1 MLQVCVLRVSAYQT
15 KQTRSPHMP
24 PRTPEDIFGYVR
36 SLELE
41 TIGWPQPLKRRR
53 FMQAAMALAA
63 GGILAST
70 RAGNALA
77 QASSVRFSGYPFTLG
92 VASGAPRHDSV
103 VLWTRLIPEPLN
115 ATGDG
120 GMGPDRIAVNWEV
133 AEDENFKTIVRKGA
147 HRAIPE
153 LAHSIHV
160 EVEGLEPGQWYFYRF
175 MAGKEVSPVGRTRT
189 AGVKEEKL
197 RFAFASCQQYEQG
210 FFTSYRHMLKEN
222 VDLVAFLGDYIY
234 EANWGSNLVRRHAG
248 LETESLAQYRQRH
261 AQYKTDPDLRAMH
274 AAAPWIVTWDDHEV
288 DNDYA
293 DFQSEH
299 LDPRFLGRRAAA
311 YQAYYEHMPLGLSA
325 LPRGPNMRIYD
336 RFSFGTLAEFHVL
349 DDRQYRT
356 PQACPR
362 PGMGGSA
369 FQENCSERLS
379 PGRTLLGAAQEKWLE
394 ASLSQSRAVWNIVAQ
409 QTMVSQWNH
418 KASGKGQSLWT
429 DGWDG
434 YPVSRKKLLDYMVQR
449 KIANPV
455 FIGGDVHTHF
465 VSNVRANFDDPRSA
479 IIASEFVGTS
489 ITSEAGAQDKLDA
502 LKPNNPHVLMADGSK
517 RGYAV
522 MELNATLLKASM
534 RQIDSEK
541 MRESKVEASTDF
553 VVEPGKPEIRKA

>member
-1 MLQVCVLRVSAYQT
+1 MS
-15 KQTRSPHMP
+15 RSTP
-24 PRTPEDIFGYVR
+24 PRTPDDIFGYVR

-41 TIGWPQPLKRRR
+41 TIGWPAPLKRRR
-53 FMQAAMALAA
+53 FMQASLALAA
-63 GGILAST
+63 GSILAAT
-70 RAGNALA
+70 RAGDALA
-77 QASSVRFSGYPFTLG
+77 QASSVRFAGYPFTLG

-120 GMGPDRIAVNWEV
+120 GMPPDRIAVNWEV
-133 AEDENFKTIVRKGA
+133 AEDEGFKTIVRKGA

-153 LAHSIHV
+153 LAHSVHV
-160 EVEGLEPGQWYFYRF
+160 EVEGLEPGRWYFYRF
-175 MAGKEVSPVGRTRT
+175 MAGNEVSPIGRTRT

-197 RFAFASCQQYEQG
+197 KFAFASCQHYEQG
-210 FFTSYRHMLKEN
+210 FFSAYRHMLKEN

-248 LETESLAQYRQRH
+248 PETETLAQYRLRH

-274 AAAPWIVTWDDHEV
+274 AAAPWILTWDDHEV

-299 LDPRFLGRRAAA
+299 FDPRFLGRRAAA
-311 YQAYYEHMPLGLSA
+311 YQAYYEHMPLAYAA

-349 DDRQYRT
+349 DDRQYRS

-379 PGRTLLGAAQEKWLE
+379 PGRTLLGGAQEKWLE
-394 ASLSQSRAVWNIVAQ
+394 ASLTQSRAVWNIIAQ
-409 QTMVSQWNH
+409 QTLVSQWNV
-418 KASGKGQSLWT
+418 KTGGSGQSFWT

-434 YPVSRKKLLDYMVQR
+434 YPVSRQKLLDFMVQR

-455 FIGGDVHTHF
+455 FIGGDVHSHF
-465 VSNVRANFDDPRSA
+465 VSNVKANFEDPRSA
-479 IIASEFVGTS
+479 IVASEFVGTS
-489 ITSEAGAQDKLDA
+489 ITSEADKQERLDA
-502 LKPNNPHVLMADGSK
+502 MKPNNPHVMLADGSK

-522 MELNATLLKASM
+522 IELDAKSLNAGM
-534 RQIDSEK
+534 RQIDNEK
-541 MRESKVEASTDF
+541 LRESKVAGTFDYTVEA
-553 VVEPGKPEIRKA
+553 GKPGVKKV

>member
-1 MLQVCVLRVSAYQT
+1 ML
-15 KQTRSPHMP
+15 
-24 PRTPEDIFGYVR
+24 PRTPDDLFAYVR

-41 TIGWPQPLKRRR
+41 TTGWPAPLKRRR
-53 FMQAAMALAA
+53 FMQAALAVAA
-63 GGILAST
+63 GGILAAT
-70 RAGNALA
+70 RAGNAFA
-77 QASSVRFSGYPFTLG
+77 QASGVRFSGYPFSLG

-120 GMGPDRIAVNWEV
+120 GMPPERIAVNWEV
-133 AEDENFKTIVRKGA
+133 AEDEGFKTIVRRGA

-153 LAHSIHV
+153 LAHSVHV
-160 EVEGLEPGQWYFYRF
+160 EVEGLEPGRWYFYRF
-175 MAGKEVSPVGRTRT
+175 MAGNEVSPVGRTRT

-197 RFAFASCQQYEQG
+197 KFAFASCQQYEQG
-210 FFTSYRHMLKEN
+210 FFTAYRHMLKEN

-248 LETESLAQYRQRH
+248 PETETLAQYRLRH
-261 AQYKTDPDLRAMH
+261 AQYKTDPDLKAMH
-274 AAAPWIVTWDDHEV
+274 AAAPWILTWDDHEV

-299 LDPRFLGRRAAA
+299 LDPRFLSRRAAA
-311 YQAYYEHMPLGLSA
+311 YQAYYEHMPLAQSA
-325 LPRGPNMRIYD
+325 LPRGPNMRLYD

-394 ASLSQSRAVWNIVAQ
+394 ASLTQSRAVWNIVAQ
-409 QTMVSQWNH
+409 QTMVSQWNM
-418 KASGKGQSLWT
+418 KTSGSGQSFWT

-434 YPVSRKKLLDYMVQR
+434 YPVSRQKLIDFMVQN
-449 KIANPV
+449 KVANPV
-455 FIGGDVHTHF
+455 FIGGDVHAHF
-465 VSNVRANFDDPRSA
+465 VSNVKASFEDPRSA
-479 IIASEFVGTS
+479 IVASEFVGTS
-489 ITSEAGAQDKLDA
+489 ITSEADKQERLDA
-502 LKPNNPHVLMADGSK
+502 MKPNNPHVLLADSSK

-522 MELNATLLKASM
+522 IELDARSLNAGM

-541 MRESKVEASTDF
+541 LRESKVAGTLDYTVEAGR
-553 VVEPGKPEIRKA
+553 PGVKKR

>member
-1 MLQVCVLRVSAYQT
+1 MSTTDL
-15 KQTRSPHMP
+15 HH
-24 PRTPEDIFGYVR
+24 YVR
-36 SLELE
+36 SLEQA
-41 TIGWPQPLKRRR
+41 TQGWPAPLKRRR

-63 GGILAST
+63 GGILSAT
-70 RAGNALA
+70 RSGSVLA

-115 ATGDG
+115 AAGDG
-120 GMGPDRIAVNWEV
+120 GMGPERIAVNWEV
-133 AEDENFKTIVRKGA
+133 AEDEQFKTIVRKGA

-153 LAHSIHV
+153 LAHSVHV
-160 EVEGLEPGQWYFYRF
+160 EVEGLEPGRWYFYRF
-175 MAGKEVSPVGRTRT
+175 MAGNEVSPVGRTRT

-210 FFTSYRHMLKEN
+210 FFSAYRHMLKESP
-222 VDLVAFLGDYIY
+222 DLVVFLGDYIY
-234 EANWGSNLVRRHAG
+234 ESSWGSNLVRRHAG
-248 LETESLAQYRQRH
+248 PEAETLAQYRQRH
-261 AQYKTDPDLRAMH
+261 AQCKTDADLKAMH

-299 LDPRFLGRRAAA
+299 LDPRFMGRRAAA
-311 YQAYYEHMPLGLSA
+311 YQAYYEHMPLALSA

-349 DDRQYRT
+349 DDRQYRS

-369 FQENCSERLS
+369 FQENCGERLS

-394 ASLSQSRAVWNIVAQ
+394 GSLAQSRAVWNILAQ
-409 QTMVSQWNH
+409 QTMVAQWNT
-418 KASGKGQSLWT
+418 KTAGSGQNFWT

-434 YPVSRKKLLDYMVQR
+434 YPVSRKKLLDFIVQR

-455 FIGGDVHTHF
+455 FIGGDVHAHH
-465 VSNVRANFDDPRSA
+465 VNNVKADFDDSKAPT
-479 IIASEFVGTS
+479 IASEFVGTS
-489 ITSEAGAQDKLDA
+489 ITSEAGPQDRLDA
-502 LKPNNPHVLMADGSK
+502 MKAVNPHALLADGAK
-517 RGYAV
+517 RGYV
-522 MELNATLLKASM
+522 VIDLNAKSLNAGM

-541 MRESKVEASTDF
+541 LRDSKPAGSMDF
-553 VVEPGKPEIRKA
+553 VVEAGKADIRRA

>member
-1 MLQVCVLRVSAYQT
+1 M
-15 KQTRSPHMP
+15 H
-24 PRTPEDIFGYVR
+24 RTPEDIFAYVG
-36 SLELE
+36 SLERE
-41 TIGWPQPLKRRR
+41 TLGWPAPLKRRR

-63 GGILAST
+63 GGILAAT

-77 QASSVRFSGYPFTLG
+77 QASAVRFSGYPFAIG

-115 ATGDG
+115 MTGDG
-120 GMGPDRIAVNWEV
+120 GMPPERIAVNWEI
-133 AEDENFKTIVRKGA
+133 AEDENFKTVVRKGV

-153 LAHSIHV
+153 LAHSVHV
-160 EVEGLEPGQWYFYRF
+160 EVEGLEPGRWYFYRF
-175 MAGKEVSPVGRTRT
+175 MAGNEVSPVGRTRT

-197 RFAFASCQQYEQG
+197 KFAFASCQQYEQG
-210 FFTSYRHMLKEN
+210 FFSAYRHMLKEN

-248 LETESLAQYRQRH
+248 PETESLAQYRLRH
-261 AQYKTDPDLRAMH
+261 AQYKTDPDLKAMH
-274 AAAPWIVTWDDHEV
+274 AAAPWILAWDDHEV

-311 YQAYYEHMPLGLSA
+311 YQAYYEHMPLAYSA

-349 DDRQYRT
+349 DDRQYRS

-379 PGRTLLGAAQEKWLE
+379 PGRTLLGTAQEKWLE
-394 ASLSQSRAVWNIVAQ
+394 AGLAQSRAVWNIVAQ
-409 QTMVSQWNH
+409 QTLVSQWNV
-418 KASGKGQSLWT
+418 KTSGSGQAFWT

-434 YPVSRKKLLDYMVQR
+434 YPVSRQKLLDFMLQR
-449 KIANPV
+449 KITNPV
-455 FIGGDVHTHF
+455 FIGGDVHAHF
-465 VSNVRANFDDPRSA
+465 VSNVKAAFDDPRSA
-479 IIASEFVGTS
+479 VVASEFVGTS
-489 ITSEAGAQDKLDA
+489 ITSEADKQERLDA
-502 LKPNNPHVLMADGSK
+502 MKPNNPHVLLADATR

-522 MELNATLLKASM
+522 IELNAKSLSAGM

-541 MRESKVEASTDF
+541 LRESRLASSLDYVVEAGR
-553 VVEPGKPEIRKA
+553 PGVRKA